1 MKAWTQSGLG
11 LVVWRMHGFTHTST
25 WQILFFSVHDTE
37 SIKGKLIFLVE
48 FIFWVETFCHFPC
61 LSYHKESLCKLLR
74 LMRDALSLMWQRL
87 LSYNK
92 TFSSHVHQVST
103 TSRRLKSISQRVRF
117 LPSLSLEDLT
127 GPSVYTLVQSGFI
140 KTFTF
145 IPSLNTWLGALL
157 THNHVWPCWHISI
170 MTPTALAYKARV
182 CSPMMFPLKTSLP

>member
-1 MKAWTQSGLG
+1 MVS
-11 LVVWRMHGFTHTST
+11 HTNS
-25 WQILFFSVHDTE
+25 
-37 SIKGKLIFLVE
+37 IFLCAWHREYQRQINFLSRVH
-48 FIFWVETFCHFPC
+48 FLGGDLCHLPC
-61 LSYHKESLCKLLR
+61 LSYKESLCKLLR

-92 TFSSHVHQVST
+92 IFASHVHQVST
-103 TSRRLKSISQRVRF
+103 TSWRLKSTSQRVRF
-117 LPSLSLEDLT
+117 LPSLSPEDLT